1 MSGATTTAP
10 DFPTLVQRFF
20 LEGLVAQRNAS
31 SRTIAAYRDS
41 FRLLLAYL
49 QDRHGLAPGDVT
61 LTAFGPEVL
70 SGFLSHLERDRGNSV
85 RTRNARLAAI
95 RSFLRY
101 AATMDPSS
109 LGSIQ
114 RALAVPQKRFDRPV
128 LGFLTRQE
136 MDAVLEAP
144 NPTSWSGRRDRILFR
159 MMYNTGARVSE
170 AIAIAIK
177 DVDRERSHC
186 VTLHGKGR
194 KERTVPL
201 WRTTLQSLD
210 AWIKEI
216 GFKPDG
222 PLFPSSR
229 GDWMARS
236 GVEYRLALA
245 VKTAARNCH
254 SLMAKDVSPHTIRH
268 TTAMHLL
275 QSGVD
280 LSVIAIWLG
289 HESIVT
295 THTYLEADLAMK
307 EQALAAVKEPKA
319 KGNRFRASEGLLR
332 FLESL

>member
-1 MSGATTTAP
+1 MSGATPAAP

-31 SRTIAAYRDS
+31 ARTIAAYRDS
-41 FRLLLAYL
+41 FRLLLTYL
-49 QDRHGLAPGDVT
+49 QDQQGLEPDHVT
-61 LTAFGPEVL
+61 FTALGPEVL
-70 SGFLSHLERDRGNSV
+70 SGFLSHLERDRGNSI

-101 AATMDPSS
+101 AATMDPGS

-114 RALAVPQKRFDRPV
+114 RALAIPQKRFDRPL
-128 LGFLTRQE
+128 LGFLTQTE

-144 NPTSWSGRRDRILFR
+144 DPSSRSGRRDRILFK

-170 AIAIAIK
+170 AIAVAMK
-177 DVDRERSHC
+177 DVDRDRSHC
-186 VTLHGKGR
+186 VILHGKGR

-201 WRTTLQSLD
+201 WRTTLRSLD

-216 GFKPDG
+216 EFEPDA

-229 GDWMARS
+229 GDWMTRS
-236 GVEYRLALA
+236 GVEHRLGLA
-245 VKTAARNCH
+245 VKTAAQNCP
-254 SLMAKDVSPHTIRH
+254 SLAFKEVSPHTIRH

-295 THTYLEADLAMK
+295 THMYLEADLAMK
-307 EQALAAVKEPKA
+307 EKALATVKEPKV
-319 KGNRFRASEGLLR
+319 KETRFHASAGLIK

>member
-1 MSGATTTAP
+1 MSGATPAAP
-10 DFPTLVQRFF
+10 DFPMLVQRFF
-20 LEGLVAQRNAS
+20 LEGLVAQRNVSA
-31 SRTIAAYRDS
+31 RTIEAYRDS

-49 QDRHGLAPGDVT
+49 QDRQGLEPGDVT
-61 LTAFGPEVL
+61 FTALGPEVL
-70 SGFLSHLERDRGNSV
+70 SDFLSHLETDRGNSI

-101 AATMDPSS
+101 AATMDPAS

-114 RALAVPQKRFDRPV
+114 RALAVPQKRFNKPL

-144 NPTSWSGRRDRILFR
+144 DSSSWSGRRDRILFQV
-159 MMYNTGARVSE
+159 MYNTGARVSE
-170 AIAIAIK
+170 AIAVTIK
-177 DVDRERSHC
+177 DVDRDRSHC

-201 WRTTLQSLD
+201 WRTTLRSLD
-210 AWIKEI
+210 TWIKEND
-216 GFKPDG
+216 FKLDA

-229 GDWMARS
+229 GQRMTRS
-236 GVEYRLALA
+236 GVEYRLNLA
-245 VKTAARNCH
+245 VNTAARNCH
-254 SLMAKDVSPHTIRH
+254 SLAARGVSPHTIRH

-280 LSVIAIWLG
+280 ISVIAIWLG

-295 THTYLEADLAMK
+295 THMYLEADLEMK
-307 EQALAAVKEPKA
+307 GKALMAIKEPKL
-319 KGNRFRASEGLLR
+319 KETRFHASVGLIR

>member
-1 MSGATTTAP
+1 MSGATPAAP
-10 DFPTLVQRFF
+10 DFSTLVQRFF

-31 SRTIAAYRDS
+31 ARTVAAYRDS

-49 QDRHGLAPGDVT
+49 RDRQGLEPSDVT
-61 LTAFGPEVL
+61 LTALGPELL
-70 SGFLSHLERDRGNSV
+70 SGFLSHLETDRGNSV

-101 AATMDPSS
+101 AAVLDPGS

-114 RALAVPQKRFDRPV
+114 RALAVPQKRFDKPL
-128 LGFLTRQE
+128 LGFLSRQE

-144 NPTSWSGRRDRILFR
+144 DSSTWSGRRDRMLFQL
-159 MMYNTGARVSE
+159 MYNTGARVSE
-170 AIAIAIK
+170 AIAIAVK
-177 DVDRERSHC
+177 DVDSDRSHC

-201 WRTTLQSLD
+201 WRTTLQNLG
-210 AWIKEI
+210 AWLQEI
-216 GFKPDG
+216 GHKPDA
-222 PLFPSSR
+222 PLFPSSC
-229 GDWMARS
+229 GEWMTRS
-236 GVEYRLALA
+236 GVECRLGLA
-245 VKTAARNCH
+245 VEAAALNCPSLTA
-254 SLMAKDVSPHTIRH
+254 KKVSPHTIRH

-280 LSVIAIWLG
+280 ISVIAIWLG

-295 THTYLEADLAMK
+295 THMYLEADLAMK
-307 EQALAAVKEPKA
+307 EKALAAVKEPKV
-319 KGNRFRASEGLLR
+319 KETRFRASAGLVK